1 MIAASRRR
9 EGAEVK
15 NFVQPGEYG
24 LTITAPAG
32 GVTAGQLVVAKC
44 IVGVAACDAA
54 AGAPVELATEGV
66 YDLAKNAPDA
76 LHQGDVAK
84 VAAGSGIIAAAG
96 TLGVGWVVQDALAG
110 TTTVRVKLTPS
121 VASPPMLLEAHKPHE
136 HEPVGAGKHSR

>member
-1 MIAASRRR
+1 M
-9 EGAEVK
+9 K
-15 NFVQPGEYG
+15 NFVAPGEYG
-24 LTITAPAG
+24 LTVTAPAS
-32 GVTAGQLVVAKC
+32 GVTAGQLVIVKA

-66 YDLAKNAPDA
+66 YNLAKNAPDA

-84 VAAGSGIIAAAG
+84 VAAGSGVIAAAG

-121 VASPPMLLEAHKPHE
+121 VASPPTLMEAHSAPPPKHE
-136 HEPVGAGKHSR
+136 HEPVEAGRHSR